1 MMTSE
6 NERDTWLAKKAKA
19 RDAKAEREL
28 FDSFRG
34 RIANRLSKSPSD
46 IPGAEQQDLIQEG
59 LIGLLQAVNDYDPKK
74 NENFTPFAW
83 LCIDRQMQNAREKLF
98 RRKNQPLNSYLSID
112 ASTGE
117 GGRTL
122 GEELGEET
130 SDPEHMILQS
140 EEMKILLQRVE
151 ERLTPLERQVLYLHL
166 DGYRGKTI
174 AMILDRDVKSVD
186 NALQR
191 VRKKLQG
198 LRSR

>member
-1 MMTSE
+1 
-6 NERDTWLAKKAKA
+6 
-19 RDAKAEREL
+19 
-28 FDSFRG
+28 
-34 RIANRLSKSPSD
+34 
-46 IPGAEQQDLIQEG
+46 
-59 LIGLLQAVNDYDPKK
+59 
-74 NENFTPFAW
+74 
-83 LCIDRQMQNAREKLF
+83 
-98 RRKNQPLNSYLSID
+98 

-166 DGYRGKTI
+166 DGYKGQTI

-198 LRSR
+198 FRSR